1 VLRPPASSPPGPMV
15 QYAAVYADR
24 LALRAILESCV
35 GPGNGYAPVCEEQER
50 NFESLRV
57 RYGRLF
63 GPLLTA

>member
-1 VLRPPASSPPGPMV
+1 MV